1 VFDDP
6 LVFLLPPEDDVC
18 LFLFLEMGAML
29 GRSGK
34 VILGAGASTILVT
47 VFAGVAFF
55 LFFVDPYTNWL
66 VNCTTN

>member
-1 VFDDP
+1 
-6 LVFLLPPEDDVC
+6 
-18 LFLFLEMGAML
+18 ML